1 MNDLFQLEEEIE
13 NVRRNGKN
21 QLLRARATAQAR
33 IKEFENKIFD
43 LQQKQTKEVDSL
55 NATNEALK
63 SGRDFVLEENAKLLE
78 ELKKL
83 QQKETDLRS
92 ELDGS
97 VALSLNYRRE
107 LDAELRRI
115 VELRNELKEGQL
127 ATQHAIDE
135 KQLAYTEVDK
145 LKDALFAQDD
155 LIRMLEGDLIV
166 YETQVGMLRDSLGA
180 SKMEAREQAKS
191 KAVTAKV
198 TALDVENQELIKKRN
213 GESVEVYY
221 FWECTLIKNS
231 EFF

>member
-1 MNDLFQLEEEIE
+1 LEEEVE

-33 IKEFENKIFD
+33 IKEFENKIFE
-43 LQQKQTKEVDSL
+43 LQQKQAKEVDSL

-107 LDAELRRI
+107 LDTELRRI
-115 VELRNELKEGQL
+115 VELRNELKEAQL
-127 ATQHAIDE
+127 ATQHLATQHVIDE
-135 KQLAYTEVDK
+135 KQLAYSEVDK
-145 LKDALFAQDD
+145 LKDALFAQDE

-166 YETQVGMLRDSLGA
+166 YETQVGLLRDSLGA
-180 SKMEAREQAKS
+180 SKMEAREQAKN
-191 KAVTAKV
+191 KAVNAKV

-213 GESVEVYY
+213 GKSK
-221 FWECTLIKNS
+221 FIMFGNA
-231 EFF
+231 FG